1 MLKDVIIHVETGP
14 CHHRLKCSSMSIW
27 LRLALRSTKAG
38 PLFHNGSARGWA
50 HCMTQADAYRMIERR
65 TCAAGIRTKIGN
77 HSLGA
82 TGITD
87 YLKNGGTLENA
98 LAMANHS
105 SPRTT
110 KLYLLGA

>member
-1 MLKDVIIHVETGP
+1 
-14 CHHRLKCSSMSIW
+14 
-27 LRLALRSTKAG
+27 
-38 PLFHNGSARGWA
+38 
-50 HCMTQADAYRMIERR
+50 MTQADAYRMIERR

-110 KLYLLGA
+110 KLYGRRSDETSLDEYARVGI